1 MLTTEERRF
10 MRDWEIQR
18 KDGKRAYY
26 TLYMI
31 VGSVVG
37 TIGVFFVMSMIHFGR
52 PKLLWPVPTI
62 SFFLTFIYTYVSWHR
77 NEKRW
82 KQIIHKVVAEGK
94 ESESLENK
102 PIQ

>member
-18 KDGKRAYY
+18 KDGKRAYF
-26 TLYMI
+26 TLYII
-31 VGSVVG
+31 VGSIVG
-37 TIGVFFVMSMIHFGR
+37 TIGVFFVMAMIHFGR

-62 SFFLTFIYTYVSWHR
+62 SVILTYAYTTISWHR

-82 KQIIHKVVAEGK
+82 KKIIHQVI
-94 ESESLENK
+94 SESKENV
-102 PIQ
+102 QH